1 MAEELWAPFA
11 NNLDRWL
18 ASFTDKE
25 VKLIRGYTSME
36 QEQEFIDN
44 LSRRDPAALPWTS
57 AEDSPYPDGLA
68 ATVVIPQTM
77 MKRAM
82 RTAAQY
88 GIKLDPDMPWH
99 VEPLGL
105 RGGAFE
111 VPGIPPGKHRNDSIG
126 NGEEA
131 VGKVLD
137 ILHGRVHYGDQK
149 VVDASS
155 QLTQRRT
162 SLSDENK
169 HFLRVM
175 GRLASNDNY
184 DAVDP
189 DTGAVGRWQI
199 HPNDWKKWS
208 REVLGEAIP
217 LKVGPGGEPIPPSA
231 RLQDRVAAGMSTA
244 LMEKYK
250 DWARVA
256 GVWRGGKAGLNS
268 VYPDQKSFVNRFRHA
283 WMVDKGGR

>member
-1 MAEELWAPFA
+1 MSNRSACVAG
-11 NNLDRWL
+11 R
-18 ASFTDKE
+18 
-25 VKLIRGYTSME
+25 
-36 QEQEFIDN
+36 
-44 LSRRDPAALPWTS
+44 SRS
-57 AEDSPYPDGLA
+57 QVSHQ
-68 ATVVIPQTM
+68 V
-77 MKRAM
+77 
-82 RTAAQY
+82 
-88 GIKLDPDMPWH
+88 
-99 VEPLGL
+99 
-105 RGGAFE
+105 
-111 VPGIPPGKHRNDSIG
+111 HRNDSIG

-231 RLQDRVAAGMSTA
+231 RLQDRVAAGMSTG

-250 DWARVA
+250 DWDRVA
-256 GVWRGGKAGLNS
+256 GVWRGGKAGLNP

>member
-1 MAEELWAPFA
+1 
-11 NNLDRWL
+11 
-18 ASFTDKE
+18 
-25 VKLIRGYTSME
+25 
-36 QEQEFIDN
+36 
-44 LSRRDPAALPWTS
+44 
-57 AEDSPYPDGLA
+57 
-68 ATVVIPQTM
+68 
-77 MKRAM
+77 
-82 RTAAQY
+82 
-88 GIKLDPDMPWH
+88 
-99 VEPLGL
+99 
-105 RGGAFE
+105 AFE

-199 HPNDWKKWS
+199 RQNDWKKWS

-256 GVWRGGKAGLNS
+256 GVWRGGKAGLNP

-283 WMVDKGGR
+283 WMASPFHPMLLKSTKPSRDPGMGVEGTWDRDPGMEIKGGR